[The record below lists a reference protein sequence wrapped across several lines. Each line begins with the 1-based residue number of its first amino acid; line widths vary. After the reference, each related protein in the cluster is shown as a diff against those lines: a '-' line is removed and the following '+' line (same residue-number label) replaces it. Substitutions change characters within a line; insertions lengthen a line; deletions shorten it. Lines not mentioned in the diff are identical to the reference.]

1 MWLKHFECQGGTG
14 PFFLVSM
21 LKTFFLLH
29 CVPLYVCRLC
39 INYQDLRTKL
49 LGMGALRMLL
59 LTFISTLVIDF
70 LSIRKV
76 IIFSAIATDDRHPQR
91 SRSIHQNAANCKT
104 IRFRYIAQPRGVRKT
119 YCARSRN
126 DVRRLTSRSNG
137 MPSKTTME
145 SLEDVRSC
153 RNCSKARPNVS
164 K

>member
-1 MWLKHFECQGGTG
+1 MVL
-14 PFFLVSM
+14 FFCWNV
-21 LKTFFLLH
+21 KNFFLLH

-39 INYQDLRTKL
+39 INYQDLRTNL
-49 LGMGALRMLL
+49 LGMAALRMLL
-59 LTFISTLVIDF
+59 LTFTSRFVIDF

-76 IIFSAIATDDRHPQR
+76 IIFSAIATDDRHPLR

-126 DVRRLTSRSNG
+126 HVRRLTSRSNG
-137 MPSKTTME
+137 MPSKKLME
-145 SLEDVRSC
+145 SLEDVCRC

-164 K
+164 R

>member
-1 MWLKHFECQGGTG
+1 
-14 PFFLVSM
+14 M
-21 LKTFFLLH
+21 LKRFFLLH

-49 LGMGALRMLL
+49 LGVGALRMLL

-76 IIFSAIATDDRHPQR
+76 IIFSAIATDDRHPLR

-104 IRFRYIAQPRGVRKT
+104 IRFRYIAQPRGGGYGKPTAHAHVKMFDALPVGQTACR
-119 YCARSRN
+119 
-126 DVRRLTSRSNG
+126 VRRQ
-137 MPSKTTME
+137 ME